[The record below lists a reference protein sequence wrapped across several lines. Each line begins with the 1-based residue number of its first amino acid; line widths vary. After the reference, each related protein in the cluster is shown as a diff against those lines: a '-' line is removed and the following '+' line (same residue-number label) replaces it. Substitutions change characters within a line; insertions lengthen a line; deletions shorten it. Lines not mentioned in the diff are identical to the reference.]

1 MNKKWSKKASLNLS
15 IEAIVIIVIAFTVL
29 GLGLGFVKSQLGKM
43 TEGAGAVQEQI
54 QQQIMEDLRTG
65 DKKINFPTDEVKL
78 NKGDSKQLAV
88 GVKNTDEVPLKF
100 KLKVNLVD
108 TGMDVISKE
117 TVKDNE
123 NFDVGS
129 FIWNEKIQTLEPT
142 EANVYPIKFIGG
154 KHAETYTFEIVIERE
169 DGSVYAT
176 KSFFITIL

>member
-29 GLGLGFVKSQLGKM
+29 GLGLGFVKDQMSKM
-43 TEGAGAVQEQI
+43 TEGSGAVQEQI

-88 GVKNTDEVPLKF
+88 GVKNTDEVPLTF
-100 KLKVNLVD
+100 KLKVKLVD
-108 TGMDVISKE
+108 TGSDITSKE
-117 TVKDNE
+117 TVKDTD
-123 NFDVGS
+123 NFDIGE
-129 FIWNEKIQTLEPT
+129 FIWNPTPQTLEPT
-142 EANVYPIKFIGG
+142 EANVFPIKFVGG
-154 KHAETYTFEIVIERE
+154 KHADTYTFEIIIERE
-169 DGSVYAT
+169 DGTIYAT